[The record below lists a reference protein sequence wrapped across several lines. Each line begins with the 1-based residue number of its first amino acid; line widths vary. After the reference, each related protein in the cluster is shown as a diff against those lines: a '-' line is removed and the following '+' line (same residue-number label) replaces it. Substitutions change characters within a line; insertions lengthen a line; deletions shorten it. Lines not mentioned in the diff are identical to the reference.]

1 MQIAAGARRLDPWCV
16 DLPELEVV
24 GEFTVPPRG
33 TVQREFQALHI
44 DFGLPRLGVQPV
56 AVARFTALHRAA
68 DQLGSDTATRVVPL
82 SRLLGQRTWPARA
95 ALTERLRCSSAGDD
109 PVEGVLARVVEAVD
123 QSIDLPAKDTDG
135 FLCGMEFASIED
147 ERRYFARHGMR
158 LEAAEE
164 EVVLDRGELLVFDN
178 LVIAH
183 GRRGARH
190 EMELHQLCIGFR
202 SLDHADQAKL
212 LERVLGS
219 FDRADQTGGV
229 AAL

>member
-1 MQIAAGARRLDPWCV
+1 
-16 DLPELEVV
+16 
-24 GEFTVPPRG
+24 
-33 TVQREFQALHI
+33 
-44 DFGLPRLGVQPV
+44 
-56 AVARFTALHRAA
+56 
-68 DQLGSDTATRVVPL
+68 
-82 SRLLGQRTWPARA
+82 
-95 ALTERLRCSSAGDD
+95 
-109 PVEGVLARVVEAVD
+109 
-123 QSIDLPAKDTDG
+123 
-135 FLCGMEFASIED
+135 MEFASIED